1 MNTTSSTITAATT
14 AANIINNNFEPI
26 QLTSINNNN
35 NNQNNNNNNEEEHPP
50 MIGLPNLKGKA
61 LIRPIAFRPTP
72 GPNSGASTP
81 TNGPL
86 GSYVRPGSSNGNNE
100 SLVPIVGLL
109 ARASPAQGPFNV
121 PVPQAQSTQQNGNS
135 STSEGF
141 APGHPLVKDG
151 RRHYGSSQELHVA
164 APISTN
170 PAFNKFN
177 SLDRRA
183 LNKRQTGNNGLLK
196 LATPTST
203 SGPESLPAVRPS
215 DFQSKI
221 NQFNKEPER
230 RHSSYDP
237 AGSNKTRVSCRSGS
251 SQPAAGQSQA
261 GQQAASA
268 SININGLPD
277 PFSGGLT
284 GSSNRINPSSV
295 YSSQESLHRGS
306 GTPLRPNSST
316 GSTRGGAG
324 TPQFQNLSGTIRTS
338 ANGLIPSSTATTP
351 LTNNQNNS
359 NQNNSEQIR
368 TNQNNSAASRST
380 LTSLYHSSGSNS
392 TPSIGMAAV
401 SSTTNQQDMNQT
413 PSPSDSAVGDLETM
427 LKEKDTEINYL
438 RETMEQ
444 NEQVIFKVYEE
455 KEKMWER
462 ELRKIKGLYDNRL
475 RASQQKSSKMEQ
487 ALTNQTYQLQNEKRR
502 LERDLEEIKRQKEEQ
517 DDENERLRQEVASLR
532 KLLEKSGQK
541 EETKL
546 ETNEKDESRD
556 AENPDEEITKST
568 TSLLPEKIT
577 ANSENSPEAEI
588 KELRNQLSQLKEE
601 LNKKETEQA
610 ELKQQEQSKFTSKD
624 HQIDILNKDLAQLAL
639 AVKELKTEAS
649 ETKET
654 FETEKTHWLDEK
666 EKVIRYQKQLQLNY
680 VQMYKRNKTLE
691 AEIEILNKSIEDL
704 TSQLAMAKA
713 TPPEPLPAPPATAKT
728 QSRLQKT
735 GNSVRARLFKMSLH
749 SESQC

>member
-1 MNTTSSTITAATT
+1 
-14 AANIINNNFEPI
+14 
-26 QLTSINNNN
+26 
-35 NNQNNNNNNEEEHPP
+35 

-86 GSYVRPGSSNGNNE
+86 GSFVRPGSSNGNNE
-100 SLVPIVGLL
+100 SLVPIVGHL

-532 KLLEKSGQK
+532 KLLEKSDQN

-556 AENPDEEITKST
+556 AENPEEITKST
-568 TSLLPEKIT
+568 TTTLLPEKIT
-577 ANSENSPEAEI
+577 ANSENSPAEI

-713 TPPEPLPAPPATAKT
+713 TPPEPLPAPPATSKT